1 MRFVSICSGLAEWP
15 SYDPAKLHEAEMPGA
30 SEIERVVAALK
41 TLAVQ
46 PWPESA
52 RFVLKWNDVAKS
64 LPGIGYEAF
73 FHAHRLATRNV
84 FHDIGLNTSAI
95 EALRSQGFAVVVDAN
110 QGEAASCVRI
120 EVGVAWLDLSRK
132 LPGLKPSSGMYELRD
147 DDGHC

>member
-1 MRFVSICSGLAEWP
+1 MS
-15 SYDPAKLHEAEMPGA
+15 GA

-52 RFVLKWNDVAKS
+52 RLVLKWNEVAKT

-73 FHAHRLATRNV
+73 FHAHRLATRAV
-84 FHDIGLNTSAI
+84 FQSAGVHTAAI
-95 EALRSQGFAVVVDAN
+95 DQLRERGFTVVVDTA
-110 QGEAASCVRI
+110 QGDATSQCVRI
-120 EVGVAWLDLSRK
+120 EVGLAWLDLSRK
-132 LPGLKPSSGMYELRD
+132 LPGVQPGIGMYELLE

>member
-1 MRFVSICSGLAEWP
+1 MR
-15 SYDPAKLHEAEMPGA
+15 GA

-41 TLAVQ
+41 TLAIQ

-52 RFVLKWNDVAKS
+52 RLVLKWNDVAKT

-84 FHDIGLNTSAI
+84 FDDAGLNTPAI
-95 EALRSQGFAVVVDAN
+95 EALRAHGFTVVVDAS

-120 EVGVAWLDLSRK
+120 EVGLAWLDLCRK
-132 LPGLKPSSGMYELRD
+132 QPGRKPRNGMYELLE

>member
-1 MRFVSICSGLAEWP
+1 MS
-15 SYDPAKLHEAEMPGA
+15 GA

-52 RFVLKWNDVAKS
+52 RLILRWNDVAKT

-73 FHAHRLATRNV
+73 FHAHRLATRLV
-84 FHDIGLNTSAI
+84 FHDVTPNMPAV
-95 EALRSQGFAVVVDAN
+95 AQLREHGFTVVVDAA
-110 QGEAASCVRI
+110 QGNAVSPCVRI
-120 EVGVAWLDLSRK
+120 EVGLAWLDLSK
-132 LPGLKPSSGMYELRD
+132 KQTEHKPRIGMYELPE